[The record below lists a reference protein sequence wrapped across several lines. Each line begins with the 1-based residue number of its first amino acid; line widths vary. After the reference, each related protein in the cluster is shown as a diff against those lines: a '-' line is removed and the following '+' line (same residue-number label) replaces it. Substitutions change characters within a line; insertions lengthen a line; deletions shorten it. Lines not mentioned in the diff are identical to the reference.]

1 MKWTVEVTHP
11 PTGEEMLLGV
21 EAASPEEAAGRARE
35 RGFHV
40 RDCYRAG
47 RGFYKGAR
55 AVAWVWFGFFAFL
68 AVTVLLCGFSGWL
81 ATPGNSGVKEGAGTA
96 SFTGLLAALGF
107 FIARAM
113 AAALRRGDAPDPRRG
128 FEVVPTPPSAVS
140 LPLPPG
146 EGRSQGA

>member
-1 MKWTVEVTHP
+1 VKWTVAVTHP

-21 EAASPEEAAGRARE
+21 EAASRDDAAALARD

-55 AVAWVWFGFFAFL
+55 AVAWVWFGLFAFI
-68 AVTVLLCGFSGWL
+68 AITALLCGFGGL
-81 ATPGNSGVKEGAGTA
+81 LPTPGDSGVKEGLGFAG
-96 SFTGLLAALGF
+96 FTGLLAALGF

-128 FEVVPTPPSAVS
+128 FEVVRTAGSKPGPAPP
-140 LPLPPG
+140 PLSSG
-146 EGRSQGA
+146 EGE